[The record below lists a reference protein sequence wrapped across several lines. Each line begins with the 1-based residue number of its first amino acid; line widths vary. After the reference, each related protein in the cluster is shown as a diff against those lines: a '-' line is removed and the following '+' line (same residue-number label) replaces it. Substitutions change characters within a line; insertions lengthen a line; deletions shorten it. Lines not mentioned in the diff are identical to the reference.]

1 LFVVAQLPILAASPD
16 SAARRVQSAT
26 ATTVPAVAATVPATA
41 TTVPGDSV
49 TPPVDESGT
58 EEPSKTAPKKAKG
71 HTYGIPQVELINDQ
85 IRAAWTS
92 RKLTPSQPATDGEWC
107 RRLFLDLLGRVPLVE
122 ELNRFTSDRSP
133 DKKLQLVNQLLGN
146 DEQYIEQYARN
157 WTTLWTNILIGRAG
171 GGEQDRM
178 TNREGLQQSLRR
190 AFQRNTSYDKLVVE
204 LISATGVNRPGER
217 GFNGFVNFLSGKL
230 DENGIQATAK
240 TSQIFLG
247 LQVQCTQCHNHP
259 FNEWK
264 QNQFWELNAFFRQ
277 SRIRYVERKRDMVT
291 VELVNQNFSGED
303 NRPDEAALFYELR
316 NGKMEA
322 AYPVFVDGAQL
333 PNKSG
338 YLEEVDRR
346 KELAKRVVA
355 SEYMP
360 KAIVNRMWGHFL
372 GYGFTKPVDDIGPH
386 NAPSHPELLEKLALE
401 FRQNSCDLKDL
412 IRWIVLS
419 EPYSLSSRHSSNN
432 KKDDPSLGE
441 KPMFSHFYL
450 RQMRAEELYESLL
463 VATAA
468 HQGGGSYE
476 EQEKVK
482 HEWLNQFTI
491 AFGTDENDETT
502 TFNGTIPQTLMMM
515 NGDLM
520 KKAIGTDKGSF
531 LEEVANNSK
540 LNNPAKINYLFL
552 AAMARRPTA
561 AENTA
566 ANQLMTLR
574 GGNATAA
581 LQDVWWAVLNSNE
594 FILNH

>member
-1 LFVVAQLPILAASPD
+1 MP
-16 SAARRVQSAT
+16 T
-26 ATTVPAVAATVPATA
+26 ATTVP
-41 TTVPGDSV
+41 PGDGTAPALS
-49 TPPVDESGT
+49 ESAP
-58 EEPSKTAPKKAKG
+58 EDAAKPAPKKAKG
-71 HTYGIPQVELINDQ
+71 HSFGIPQVELINEQ
-85 IRAAWTS
+85 IHAAWAAK
-92 RKLTPSQPATDGEWC
+92 RLTPSQQAGDGEWC
-107 RRLFLDLLGRVPLVE
+107 RRLFLDLLGRVPEAE
-122 ELNRFTSDRSP
+122 EVNRFTADRSA
-133 DKKLQLVNQLLGN
+133 DKKLQLVNRLLGG

-171 GGEQDRM
+171 GNDQDRM

-190 AFQRNTSYDKLVVE
+190 AFQRNIPYDKLVFE
-204 LISATGVNRPGER
+204 LISATGVNRPGET

-259 FNEWK
+259 FNDWK

-316 NGKMEA
+316 KGTMEA
-322 AYPVFVDGAQL
+322 AYPVFVDGTQL

-346 KELAKRVVA
+346 KELAKFVVA

-372 GYGFTKPVDDIGPH
+372 GYGFTKPIDDIGPH
-386 NAPSHPELLEKLALE
+386 NAPSHPELLEKLAVE
-401 FRQNSCDLKDL
+401 FRKNSCDLKDL

-419 EPYSLSSRHSSNN
+419 EPYGLSSRYSANN

-468 HQGGGSYE
+468 QRVGSDE

-482 HEWLNQFTI
+482 HEWLDQFTI

-515 NGDLM
+515 NGDLV

-531 LEEVANNSK
+531 LEEVAANSK
-540 LNNPAKINYLFL
+540 LNNAAKINYLFM
-552 AAMARRPTA
+552 AALSRRPTA
-561 AENTA
+561 KETEA
-566 ANQLMTLR
+566 ANQLMALR
-574 GGNATAA
+574 HGNATEA

>member
-1 LFVVAQLPILAASPD
+1 MLPAAVTKSVAKSSDGTPKSSDAPGADAATEEADAASQA
-16 SAARRVQSAT
+16 SSEEARFGGKSH
-26 ATTVPAVAATVPATA
+26 
-41 TTVPGDSV
+41 S
-49 TPPVDESGT
+49 
-58 EEPSKTAPKKAKG
+58 
-71 HTYGIPQVELINDQ
+71 YGIPQVEMINEQ
-85 IRAAWTS
+85 IRAAWQA
-92 RKLTPSQPATDGEWC
+92 RKLTPSQQATDGEWC
-107 RRLFLDLLGRVPLVE
+107 RRLFLDLLGRVPTVDE
-122 ELNRFTSDRSP
+122 VTRFTSDRSS
-133 DKKLQLVNQLLGN
+133 DKKLQLVNQLLSN

-178 TNREGLQQSLRR
+178 TNREGLQQALRR
-190 AFQRNTSYDKLVVE
+190 AFQSNMSYDTLVTD
-204 LISATGVNRPGER
+204 LISATGVNKPGET
-217 GFNGFVNFLSGKL
+217 GFNGFVNFLCGKL

-240 TSQIFLG
+240 TAQIFMG

-264 QNQFWELNAFFRQ
+264 QNRFWELNAFFRQ
-277 SRIRYVERKRDMVT
+277 VRAIRRPNRNRELIT
-291 VELVNQNFSGED
+291 VELSNQNFSGED

-322 AYPVFVDGAQL
+322 AYPVFIDGDQL
-333 PNKSG
+333 ENKSG

-346 KELAKRVVA
+346 KELAGRVVG
-355 SEYMP
+355 SEFMP

-386 NAPSHPELLEKLALE
+386 NAPSHPELLDRLATE
-401 FRQNSCDLKDL
+401 FRKNSCDLKEL

-419 EPYSLSSRHSSNN
+419 EPYSLSSHFNGTN

-468 HQGGGSYE
+468 HHIGGSYE

-482 HEWLNQFTI
+482 HEWLDQFTI
-491 AFGTDENDETT
+491 AFGTDDNDETT

-515 NGDLM
+515 NGDLI

-531 LEEVANNSK
+531 LEQVATNSK
-540 LNNPAKINYLFL
+540 LNNAAKITHLF
-552 AAMARRPTA
+552 M
-561 AENTA
+561 
-566 ANQLMTLR
+566 
-574 GGNATAA
+574 AA
-581 LQDVWWAVLNSNE
+581 LAPQTDGL
-594 FILNH
+594 